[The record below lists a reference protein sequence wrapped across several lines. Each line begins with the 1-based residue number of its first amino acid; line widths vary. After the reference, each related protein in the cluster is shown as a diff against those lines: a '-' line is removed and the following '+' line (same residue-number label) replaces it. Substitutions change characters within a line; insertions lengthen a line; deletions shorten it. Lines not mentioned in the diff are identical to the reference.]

1 MSLVS
6 TMEWNLNCFD
16 RAHHSQ
22 LVEAKRSLKIELDV
36 EGQGQDQIVANN
48 QIVTPPTPVINEGKM
63 LNYEYDDLQTF
74 VESKEDETQGNTI
87 GRGFF
92 GLSPLVQGKD

>member
-36 EGQGQDQIVANN
+36 EGQGQD
-48 QIVTPPTPVINEGKM
+48 
-63 LNYEYDDLQTF
+63 
-74 VESKEDETQGNTI
+74 
-87 GRGFF
+87 
-92 GLSPLVQGKD
+92 